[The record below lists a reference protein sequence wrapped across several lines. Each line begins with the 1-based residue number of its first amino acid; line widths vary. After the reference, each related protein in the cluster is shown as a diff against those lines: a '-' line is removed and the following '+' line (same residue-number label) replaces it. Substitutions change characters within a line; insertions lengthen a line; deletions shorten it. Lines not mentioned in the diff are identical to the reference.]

1 MARFRE
7 RRAEMVWHILGKD
20 WKLTWVF
27 VLIVALV
34 HWIDAVIR
42 HKIGLF
48 DEDPML
54 EMLLDVVPVL
64 ALFGSM
70 FLIGA
75 IVHLDAIPGVRQDW
89 LVRPISRRDLV
100 LEKFLFIV
108 LMVNGPI
115 FIGVL
120 CQGIANGF
128 SFRASLAAAMWQVAF
143 LFFALILPIFS
154 FASVTRDMTQAFIF
168 GCGCAF
174 LIVTFQFAAGYLNL
188 LVHGT
193 LESITWSGIG
203 WVGETARF
211 ALAAAAACAILG
223 LQYYRRKTPLSRG
236 MVLLFGFAILATQ
249 FLPWKPAFAIQR
261 KLSTKPDTGR
271 TAAIVFDAA
280 LGKFRSPSG
289 LGSTA
294 EHPIRFDREDHRS
307 VFLPLRVTGIHTD
320 AFLLTDRV
328 EIRLVDAAG
337 KTTFHGVG
345 EEIEVTNEGPKPVE
359 ASAYQEIRVPA
370 SVYREIKDQPI
381 QVEVGYSL
389 TLFGLSHSYSMR
401 ALGGDER
408 MPRFGWCQT
417 KMNDTETAVEL
428 RCMQPGKRP
437 TCATLFLESERTS
450 QRNPERSSCEG
461 DYSPYS
467 GWFTGDNMAHF
478 GTNLPFRD
486 PSGLSKFPVDGPE
499 LPNSRVVIR
508 VYEPEDHFT
517 RSLVISQIKLQDW
530 EGL

>member
-1 MARFRE
+1 
-7 RRAEMVWHILGKD
+7 MVWHIFKKD
-20 WKLTWVF
+20 WKLAWVF
-27 VLIVALV
+27 VLVVSVV
-34 HWIDAVIR
+34 HWIDSAIIY
-42 HKIGLF
+42 KLGLF

-54 EMLLDVVPVL
+54 GMLADAAPIL

-75 IVHLDAIPGVRQDW
+75 IVHLDSIPGVRQDW

-154 FASVTRDMTQAFIF
+154 FATVTRNMTQAFIL
-168 GCGCAF
+168 GCGCTF
-174 LIVTFQFAAGYLNL
+174 LMVAFQFGAGYLNM

-211 ALAAAAACAILG
+211 ALTVAAACTILG
-223 LQYYRRKTPLSRG
+223 LQYFRRETVLSRG

-249 FLPWKPAFAIQR
+249 FLPWKPAFAIER
-261 KLSTKPDTGR
+261 KLSAKPDAGSS
-271 TAAIVFDAA
+271 AAIVFEAA

-289 LGSTA
+289 MGISS
-294 EHPIRFDREDHRS
+294 EHPLRFDREDHTS

-320 AFLLTDRV
+320 AFLFTDRV
-328 EIRLVDAAG
+328 EIRLIGAGG
-337 KTTFHGVG
+337 KTSFRGVG
-345 EEIEVTNEGPKPVE
+345 EEVEVANEGPKPAE
-359 ASAYQEIRVPA
+359 ASVYQEIRVPA
-370 SVYREIKDQPI
+370 SVYREIKEQPI
-381 QVEVGYSL
+381 QIEISYSL

-408 MPRFGWCQT
+408 MPGFGWCQT

-437 TCATLFLESERTS
+437 TCATLFLESESTS
-450 QRNPERSSCEG
+450 QRNPERSSCGG

-467 GWFTGDNMAHF
+467 GWFTGDNIAHF
-478 GTNLPFRD
+478 GANIPFRD
-486 PSGLSKFPVDGPE
+486 ATGLAKFPVDGPQ
-499 LPNSRVVIR
+499 LPQSRVVIR

-517 RSLVISQIKLQDW
+517 RSLTISQIKLKDW
-530 EGL
+530 EAQ